1 MENYTKKIEPE
12 KTRTSKTSKMVGIIF
27 LLLFLAFA
35 IFFATFMFA
44 SASQEND
51 LVSEMIADKG
61 APLVK

>member
-12 KTRTSKTSKMVGIIF
+12 KITTSPTSKLIGIIF

-44 SASQEND
+44 SA
-51 LVSEMIADKG
+51 G
-61 APLVK
+61 